1 MQAYHYRLQLLHC
14 MQGLTCSMVSSDI
27 SYFTFCS
34 QLCITAVSALNC
46 CRTNKGVRDAN
57 TWNESHGPWHD
68 GPHLGSDCPNMNST
82 LSVLMPSLSVSQDLG
97 HHCQYQETETERCE
111 QRTRAIYVVTDT
123 SQGRQG
129 WEDDQIRICKISKMN
144 ELFSVCARML
154 ALPFWWDWVGVAGPG
169 HH

>member
-68 GPHLGSDCPNMNST
+68 GPHLGSDCPNMNT
-82 LSVLMPSLSVSQDLG
+82 LSVLCVSGSGSSLSIPGDWNREVWTA
-97 HHCQYQETETERCE
+97 H
-111 QRTRAIYVVTDT
+111 TRHLVTDT

-154 ALPFWWDWVGVAGPG
+154 ALPFWWDEVGVAGPSD
-169 HH
+169 H